1 METLERV
8 IAEHPFLAGMN
19 AEHTRLL
26 VGCASNVRYSS
37 GTYVFRE
44 GEDANH
50 FYLIRH
56 GRVALEIFAPQRKPI
71 VVGTLDEGDVLGWS
85 WLVPPHQWRF
95 NARAAETTVAI
106 ALDGKCLRAKCDETP
121 ALGYDLLKR
130 FATVMVHRLEMTRLQ
145 LLDLYSART

>member
-1 METLERV
+1 
-8 IAEHPFLAGMN
+8 MN

-26 VGCASNVRYSS
+26 VGCATNVRYSS

-71 VVGTLDEGDVLGWS
+71 VVGTLDEGDALGWS

-106 ALDGKCLRAKCDETP
+106 ALDGKCLRAKCDENP

-130 FATVMVHRLEMTRLQ
+130 FATVMVRRLEMTRLQ

>member
-1 METLERV
+1 METLDRV